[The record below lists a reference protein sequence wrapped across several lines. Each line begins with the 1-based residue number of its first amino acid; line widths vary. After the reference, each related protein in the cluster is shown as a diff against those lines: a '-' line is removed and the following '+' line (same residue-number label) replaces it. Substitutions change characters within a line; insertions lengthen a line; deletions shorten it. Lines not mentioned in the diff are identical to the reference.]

1 MIRRAEGRGQAPR
14 AGAPL
19 LLAMLLA
26 GTVSISA
33 LAAKPAGLLD
43 GFRQAQL
50 IIETAA
56 SRCLLLDI
64 YLADSREQHS
74 QGLMFVEHLDEFEGM
89 LFRYRRPA
97 RLTMWMKN
105 TYIPLDMIFVDPSG
119 AIAGIAKQTRPLSTD
134 RIYSP
139 ESVTGVLEVNGG
151 FTDRWQVSDGN
162 RLLLIE

>member
-1 MIRRAEGRGQAPR
+1 
-14 AGAPL
+14 L

-26 GTVSISA
+26 GSVSVSV
-33 LAAKPAGLLD
+33 LAAKPPGLLD

-64 YLADSREQHS
+64 YLADSREQRTR
-74 QGLMFVEHLDEFEGM
+74 GLMFVEHLDEFEGM
-89 LFRYRRPA
+89 LFRYPRAA

-105 TYIPLDMIFVDPSG
+105 TYIPLDMIFVDASG
-119 AIAGIAKQTRPLSTD
+119 AIAGIAKDTKPLSTD

-151 FTDRWQVSDGN
+151 FTDRWQVNAGH

>member
-74 QGLMFVEHLDEFEGM
+74 QGLMFVEHLDEF
-89 LFRYRRPA
+89 
-97 RLTMWMKN
+97 
-105 TYIPLDMIFVDPSG
+105 I
-119 AIAGIAKQTRPLSTD
+119 
-134 RIYSP
+134 
-139 ESVTGVLEVNGG
+139 TG
-151 FTDRWQVSDGN
+151 
-162 RLLLIE
+162 